1 MVGVLLASTALAVVA
16 VSITAVPARAGGFEV
31 YSCKSCSQQNGKE
44 VLASEA
50 MKAIGRVEGAK
61 GVCAA
66 VWRWLGSSWQEYLE
80 CTATGTETS
89 AVTGFV
95 GAFEGHGQVRR
106 YYKEFLYNLW
116 GEEQWI

>member
-1 MVGVLLASTALAVVA
+1 MLLAVTTLAVVGA
-16 VSITAVPARAGGFEV
+16 SVAAAPALAGFEV
-31 YSCKSCSQQNGKE
+31 YTCKECASKNGVE
-44 VLASEA
+44 VYAPEA
-50 MKAIGRVEGAK
+50 MKALAKVEGAK

-66 VWRWLGSSWQEYLE
+66 IWQWLGGTWKEFLS

-89 AVTGFV
+89 VVTGFI
-95 GAFEGHGQVRR
+95 GPLEGHGQVRR

>member
-1 MVGVLLASTALAVVA
+1 MKALA
-16 VSITAVPARAGGFEV
+16 
-31 YSCKSCSQQNGKE
+31 K
-44 VLASEA
+44 
-50 MKAIGRVEGAK
+50 VEGAK

-66 VWRWLGSSWQEYLE
+66 LWQWLGGGNWREFLE

-89 AVTGFV
+89 VATGFI
-95 GAFEGHGQVRR
+95 GPLEGHGQVRR